1 MTTITVD
8 AVVLD
13 IDGVLVDVAD
23 SYRRAIVESIV
34 HVYGDTI
41 SKDDVQLFKN
51 AGGFNND
58 WELTHAAALYVLAR
72 QEGLEYD
79 LASFTTAVEA
89 SGGGLEGAQTV
100 IANDVDPHAREHIHD
115 KWDRDRLT
123 DVFQQLYLGD
133 ELYQKLH
140 GDESDLDTAG
150 FIHDEP
156 VLLDSE
162 TVDTLSEQWDIG
174 VITGRPATEA
184 AIALDQVGLVLPE
197 EHLFTM
203 DSNTPG
209 KPAPDALLELAER
222 FDADRIAFVGDT
234 LDDIQT
240 AVNATETDPE
250 REYYG
255 IGVQTGGLSDEQDRR
270 KFEKAGAHTVIE
282 TVNDL
287 LTTIE

>member
-1 MTTITVD
+1 MTAITVD

-41 SKDDVQLFKN
+41 SKDEVQLFKN

-79 LASFTTAVEA
+79 LASFTNAVEA

-123 DVFQQLYLGD
+123 DVFQQLYLGN

-140 GDESDLDTAG
+140 DGDPNLDTSG

-156 VLLDSE
+156 VLLTSQTID
-162 TVDTLSEQWDIG
+162 DLSEKWDIG
-174 VITGRPATEA
+174 VITGRPSTEA
-184 AIALDQVGLVLPE
+184 AIALDQVGLALPD

-203 DSNTPG
+203 DSDTPG

-222 FDADRIAFVGDT
+222 FDADRLAFVGDT

-255 IGVQTGGLSDEQDRR
+255 IGVQTGGLSDELDRQ
-270 KFEKAGAHTVIE
+270 KFEKAGAHAIIE
-282 TVNDL
+282 NVNEL
-287 LTTIE
+287 PNTIQ

>member
-1 MTTITVD
+1 MTAITVD

-34 HVYGDTI
+34 HVHGDTI

-72 QEGLEYD
+72 QEGLDYD
-79 LASFTTAVEA
+79 LASFTNAVEA

-123 DVFQQLYLGD
+123 DVFQQLYLGN
-133 ELYQKLH
+133 ERYQEFH
-140 GDESDLDTAG
+140 DGEPDLDTSG

-156 VLLDSE
+156 MLLDPE
-162 TVDTLSEQWDIG
+162 TIDTLSEQWDVG
-174 VITGRPATEA
+174 VVTGRPAAEA
-184 AIALDQVGLVLPE
+184 AIALDQVGLTIPD

-203 DSNTPG
+203 DSDLPG
-209 KPAPDALLELAER
+209 KPAPDALIELAHR
-222 FDADRIAFVGDT
+222 FDADRVAFVGDT

-255 IGVQTGGLSDEQDRR
+255 IGVQTGGLSDENGKQA
-270 KFEKAGAHTVIE
+270 FEQAGAHAVIE
-282 TVNDL
+282 NVNEIPN
-287 LTTIE
+287 TIE